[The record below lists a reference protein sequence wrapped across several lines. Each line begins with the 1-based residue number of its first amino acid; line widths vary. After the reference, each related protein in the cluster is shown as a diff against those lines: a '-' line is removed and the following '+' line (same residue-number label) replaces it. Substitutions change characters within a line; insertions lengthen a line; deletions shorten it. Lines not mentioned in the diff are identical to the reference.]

1 MTGLLSPNS
10 WVCHLDLNCFFAAV
24 QMMIEPALRFVPM
37 AICGSVE
44 DRHGIV
50 LTANYIAKREFGV
63 KTGMTVNEA
72 KCMCKHLVTRPAP
85 YKEILRYSAKA
96 LKIGYRYTD
105 RLQRFGMD
113 EFWGDITGSVG
124 LFGSPMAIAQS
135 LNQTFKDELGITC
148 SIGVANNKITAK
160 LASDMKKPD
169 GIVVITPENYE
180 EIVYPLPVSDLLY
193 VGPRRTERLAMYR
206 IKTIGDLAKADLKV
220 LRAEFGVVGEQLW
233 VYANGLDRSPVSSED
248 EEHLVKSV
256 NNSITAHRDLV
267 SDHDIWRYFIM
278 LAESVGTRAKEQG
291 LKGRTITIWVRDT
304 DLSGLS
310 RQMKMERPTNHPLDI
325 ANAAFTLFKRHYR
338 WYKYIRSIG
347 LGVADLVDAAFHR
360 QLDLFTDEA
369 RLQKRD
375 DLEQTVFEI
384 RQKYGDINVIQRGVQ
399 LTDAKLKTLRPSE
412 DHVFVPPRQ
421 HA

>member
-1 MTGLLSPNS
+1 
-10 WVCHLDLNCFFAAV
+10 
-24 QMMIEPALRFVPM
+24 MMIEPQLRFVPL

-50 LTANYIAKREFGV
+50 LTANYIAKREYGI

-72 KCMCKHLVTRPAP
+72 MCMCKHLVTRPAP

-124 LFGSPMAIAQS
+124 LFGSPMDIAVS
-135 LNQTFKDELGITC
+135 LNQAFKRELGVTC
-148 SIGVANNKITAK
+148 SIGVANNKVSAK
-160 LASDMKKPD
+160 LGSDLKKPD
-169 GIVVITPENYE
+169 GIVMITPENYE

-193 VGPRRTERLAMYR
+193 VGPKRTEVLKGYG
-206 IKTIGDLAKADLKV
+206 IKTIGDLANADLKL
-220 LRAEFGVVGEQLW
+220 LRSEFGVVGEALW
-233 VYANGLDRSPVSSED
+233 VYAKGMDRSPVSTED
-248 EEHLVKSV
+248 EEPLVKSI

-267 SDHDIWRYFIM
+267 NEYDIWRYFVM
-278 LAESVGTRAKEQG
+278 LAESVGTRAMEQG
-291 LKGRTITIWVRDT
+291 LKGRTAKIWVRDT
-304 DLSGLS
+304 ELNSFV
-310 RQMKMERPTNHPLDI
+310 RQLKIELPTNHPLDI
-325 ANAAFTLFKRHYR
+325 ANAALTLFKKNYR
-338 WYKYIRSIG
+338 WNKAIRSIG
-347 LGVADLVDAAFHR
+347 LGIADLVDASFHR
-360 QLDLFTDEA
+360 QLDLFTNEA
-369 RLQKRD
+369 RHQKHE

-384 RQKYGDINVIQRGVQ
+384 RQKYGDANVIQRGVL

-412 DHVFVPPRQ
+412 DHVFVPPRR